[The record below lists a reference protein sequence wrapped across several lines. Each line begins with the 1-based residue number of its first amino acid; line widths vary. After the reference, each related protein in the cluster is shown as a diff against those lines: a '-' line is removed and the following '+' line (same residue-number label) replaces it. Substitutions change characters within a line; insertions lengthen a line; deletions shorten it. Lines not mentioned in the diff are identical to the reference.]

1 MEHVPNTS
9 DAELIQRFLDG
20 ETEAFAWIVKRHE
33 DYVHNSVIYMT
44 GDDREAEDITQE
56 VFLKVYRGIKN
67 FRHEAE
73 LRTWLYRIAVNTVRS
88 GWRKQKRRPSCDS
101 LQNRPP
107 VDLPPGPDGQNPVH
121 KIVQQE
127 TIREVKKAIA
137 ELKQEWREVI
147 VLRDIEG
154 LTYAEVAEVLHV
166 PEGTVKSRLARG
178 REALRGRLNDV
189 MREQVSEV

>member
-20 ETEAFAWIVKRHE
+20 EMEAFAWIVKRHE
-33 DYVHNSVIYMT
+33 DYVYNAVIYMT
-44 GDDREAEDITQE
+44 GDDRDAEDITQE
-56 VFLKVYRGIKN
+56 VFLKAYRGIRN

-88 GWRKQKRRPSCDS
+88 GWRRQKRRPSCDS
-101 LQNRPP
+101 LQDRPSA
-107 VDLPPGPDGQNPVH
+107 DLPSGPDDQNPVR

-127 TIREVKKAIA
+127 TIQRVKKAIS

-154 LTYAEVAEVLHV
+154 LTYAEVAGVLDV

-178 REALRGRLNDV
+178 RDALRERLAGV
-189 MREQVSEV
+189 MRENR